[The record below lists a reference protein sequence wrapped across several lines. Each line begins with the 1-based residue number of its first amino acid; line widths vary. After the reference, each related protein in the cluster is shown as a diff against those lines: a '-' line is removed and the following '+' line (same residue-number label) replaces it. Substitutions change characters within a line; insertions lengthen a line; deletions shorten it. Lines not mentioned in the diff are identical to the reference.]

1 MDNRAGTGLTT
12 GMTTVVITGFMGTGK
27 TSVGRALADRLRVA
41 FVDTDSLIE
50 KSEGRSVTEIFD
62 DRGETY
68 FRTVERQAI
77 AAALATPGAVVATGG
92 GAVMDPDN
100 VAALRKA
107 APLVC
112 LSARP
117 DVIEAR
123 TRAQGG
129 TRPLLSGADL
139 EQHIAVLLAQRAEAY
154 ARADRQIDTS
164 DRNLEDLVDEIAA
177 FLDTKN
183 S

>member
-1 MDNRAGTGLTT
+1 
-12 GMTTVVITGFMGTGK
+12 MTTVVITGFMGTGK
-27 TSVGRALADRLRVA
+27 TSVGRALAGRLGVPFA
-41 FVDTDSLIE
+41 DTDSLIE
-50 KSEGRSVTEIFD
+50 KREGRSVTEIFD
-62 DRGETY
+62 DRGEAY
-68 FRTVERQAI
+68 FRKVEKQAI
-77 AAALATPGAVVATGG
+77 AEALAIPGAVVATGG
-92 GAVMDPDN
+92 GAVLDADN
-100 VAALRKA
+100 AEVLCKA

-129 TRPLLSGADL
+129 TRPLLSGADS
-139 EQHIAVLLAQRAEAY
+139 EGRIAALLAQRAEAY

-164 DRNLEDLVDEIAA
+164 DRDLEDLVGEIGA
-177 FLDTKN
+177 FLDTTN